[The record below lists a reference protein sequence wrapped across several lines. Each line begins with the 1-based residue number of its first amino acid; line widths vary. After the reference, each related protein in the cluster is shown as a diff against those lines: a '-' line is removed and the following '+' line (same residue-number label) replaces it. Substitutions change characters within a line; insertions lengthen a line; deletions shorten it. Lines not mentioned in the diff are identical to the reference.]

1 MRANDKEKAQKQ
13 LHPRVHGERTYRILI
28 WKYKCST
35 KRDATIF
42 NRNSIT
48 VALHYYQ
55 LIVTRVQ
62 ISISI
67 SKWFPIT
74 QHMALWN
81 NFT

>member
-13 LHPRVHGERTYRILI
+13 LHPRVEHTASLYGNINVLQ
-28 WKYKCST
+28 
-35 KRDATIF
+35 KRDATVL